1 MELSE
6 REFMSLSGQ
15 MSDRDVRIAALE
27 MRLKEV
33 ERDLLVA
40 RAERDEWRRKYELTE
55 VTHAATELENAMLK
69 NYLWLSW
76 SKIKQFVANVGDIRL
91 VSFLQTFMQKTVD
104 EAMGPRALDA
114 INEAVELPD
123 EHAPGV
129 VQILPTAQAG
139 VNLQH
144 ADVVAGVAEE
154 GSNVFHHKINNDNG
168 R

>member
-40 RAERDEWRRKYELTE
+40 QAERDEWKRKYE
-55 VTHAATELENAMLK
+55 HAKVAHVATQFENAMLK

-76 SKIKQFVANVGDIRL
+76 SKIKSFVACVTDIRL

-104 EAMGPRALDA
+104 EAMGPTALEA
-114 INEAVELPD
+114 INEAVELP
-123 EHAPGV
+123 EEPAPNV

-139 VNLQH
+139 INLEH

-154 GSNVFHHKINNDNG
+154 GSNVFHHKINDNG
-168 R
+168 

>member
-6 REFMSLSGQ
+6 REFMSLSSQ

-40 RAERDEWRRKYELTE
+40 QAERDEWKRKYE
-55 VTHAATELENAMLK
+55 HAKVAHVATQFENAMLK

-76 SKIKQFVANVGDIRL
+76 SKIKSFVACVTDIRL

-104 EAMGPRALDA
+104 EAMGPAALEA
-114 INEAVELPD
+114 INEVVALPD

-139 VNLQH
+139 INLEH
-144 ADVVAGVAEE
+144 ADVVADVAEE
-154 GSNVFHHKINNDNG
+154 GSNVFHHKNNDDNG
-168 R
+168 

>member
-27 MRLKEV
+27 MRLKEA

-40 RAERDEWRRKYELTE
+40 RAERDEWRRKYERAELA
-55 VTHAATELENAMLK
+55 HAATELENTMLK
-69 NYLWLSW
+69 NYLGLSW
-76 SKIKQFVANVGDIRL
+76 SKIKKFVAHVSDIRL

-104 EAMGPRALDA
+104 EAMGPTALEA
-114 INEAVELPD
+114 INEAVELP
-123 EHAPGV
+123 EEPAPSV
-129 VQILPTAQAG
+129 VQILPTAQTG
-139 VNLQH
+139 INLEH

-154 GSNVFHHKINNDNG
+154 GSNVFHHKINDNG
-168 R
+168 

>member
-40 RAERDEWRRKYELTE
+40 QAERDEWKRKYE
-55 VTHAATELENAMLK
+55 HAKVAHVATQFENAMLK

-76 SKIKQFVANVGDIRL
+76 SKIKSFVACVTDIRL

-104 EAMGPRALDA
+104 EAMGPTALEA
-114 INEAVELPD
+114 INEAVELP
-123 EHAPGV
+123 EEPAPSV
-129 VQILPTAQAG
+129 VQILPTAQTG
-139 VNLQH
+139 INLEH

-154 GSNVFHHKINNDNG
+154 GSNVFHHKINDNG
-168 R
+168 